1 MTTRE
6 YAIFRALRKL
16 FAYLH
21 AVGKRTEEREL
32 DAYLATAKTLADLE
46 RHQRETERG
55 SSYTH
60 ILSGW

>member
-1 MTTRE
+1 MTTRK
-6 YAIFRALRKL
+6 YAIFRTLRQL
-16 FAYLH
+16 FAYLD
-21 AVGKRTEEREL
+21 AVGKGTEEREV

-46 RHQRETERG
+46 RNQREIERG

>member
-1 MTTRE
+1 M
-6 YAIFRALRKL
+6 FRTLRKL
-16 FAYLH
+16 LAYLD
-21 AVGKRTEEREL
+21 AVGKRTDEREL

-46 RHQRETERG
+46 RHQREIERG